1 MKKYCFTEEDDRFL
15 SDNYRTLTYRE
26 MADYLGLTVSQ
37 VNHRLNRHLI
47 NKEDKKKI
55 KYFPNENFFKVWTR
69 EMAYI
74 LGFICADGFVYND
87 GYKNKGKLGMSI
99 HLQDKELLIKIVKC
113 LSLDDSIVK
122 ERKNSKMCEF
132 SIYNL
137 EIYYDLIA
145 LGVMESK
152 SLKLKWINVPKQF
165 RRDFIRG
172 YFDGDGS
179 ITIQNAKNS
188 TYKKPTIQFLGTS
201 DFLNGIAKVF
211 EEELNIPFKNPE
223 KTKTKINCLRYRTK
237 QARIIMD
244 YLYDGVSNTL
254 YLSRKKEKYDK
265 YKKEVQRLSKT

>member
-15 SDNYRTLTYRE
+15 IDNYRTMTYRE
-26 MADYLGLTVSQ
+26 MAEYLDLTVSQ
-37 VNHRLNRHLI
+37 INHRLNRHLI
-47 NKEDKKKI
+47 SKGNKKKV

-74 LGFICADGFVYND
+74 LGFICADGFIYND
-87 GYKNKGKLGMSI
+87 GYKNKGKLGISI
-99 HLQDKELLIKIVKC
+99 HLQDKELLIKIAEC

-122 ERKNSKMCEF
+122 KRKNTKLCEM

-137 EIYYDLIA
+137 EIYHDLIA

-152 SLKLKWINVPKQF
+152 SLKLEWINVPKEF

-179 ITIQNAKNS
+179 ITIQSTKNS

-201 DFLNGIAKVF
+201 NFLNGIAKVF

-223 KTKTKINCLRYRTK
+223 NTKTNINCLRYRTK
-237 QARIIMD
+237 QARTIMD
-244 YLYDGVSNTL
+244 YLYDDVNNTL
-254 YLSRKKEKYDK
+254 YLSRKKEKYDA
-265 YKKEVQRLSKT
+265 YKKEVQRLSKA